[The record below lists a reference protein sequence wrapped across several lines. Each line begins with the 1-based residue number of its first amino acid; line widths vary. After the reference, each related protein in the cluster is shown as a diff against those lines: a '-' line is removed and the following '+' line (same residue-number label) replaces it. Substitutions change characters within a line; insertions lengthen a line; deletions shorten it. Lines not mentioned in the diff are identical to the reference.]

1 MAESRAEASG
11 SFDVKSDQIEKMI
24 KFLQLHTDYKIL
36 SGEEFE
42 KLRRP
47 TPVSHS
53 TPKPETDKIKRE
65 GMAPPRPPP
74 PTPLS
79 ESRYNAEMAAKSK
92 VSFAGQS
99 ILGGTPTYSRPR
111 IPTFSGEE
119 KSEVS
124 FDVWRYE
131 VKCLLREANYPD
143 AVILEAVR
151 GSLKGRARGLLLS
164 LSFTASAKEIIGKLE
179 GVYGNVFSNEA
190 LLQKFYMECQQ
201 PGQSV
206 ADYGLKLESILQLAV
221 DKGQIAEASK
231 NEMLRSKLWSGLRDP
246 LLKNA
251 CRYKYD
257 TIKNFDV
264 LRKEIR
270 AIELEFA
277 NASHTNT
284 DKIQHQSVMA
294 DSDSRKLDELMKSL
308 ESLHKRMSGYEQN
321 IGRASGSKTDKTS
334 DGFPPPVP
342 KRYASSRGR
351 RPYRGVRGAGRGSG
365 FSGRGF
371 NNPNRGRFNSNRGN
385 GNHGKQTQEVAKNK
399 GEEPLNQ

>member
-1 MAESRAEASG
+1 M
-11 SFDVKSDQIEKMI
+11 
-24 KFLQLHTDYKIL
+24 
-36 SGEEFE
+36 
-42 KLRRP
+42 
-47 TPVSHS
+47 
-53 TPKPETDKIKRE
+53 
-65 GMAPPRPPP
+65 
-74 PTPLS
+74 
-79 ESRYNAEMAAKSK
+79 
-92 VSFAGQS
+92 
-99 ILGGTPTYSRPR
+99 
-111 IPTFSGEE
+111 
-119 KSEVS
+119 
-124 FDVWRYE
+124 
-131 VKCLLREANYPD
+131 
-143 AVILEAVR
+143 
-151 GSLKGRARGLLLS
+151 LK
-164 LSFTASAKEIIGKLE
+164 
-179 GVYGNVFSNEA
+179 
-190 LLQKFYMECQQ
+190 
-201 PGQSV
+201 
-206 ADYGLKLESILQLAV
+206 
-221 DKGQIAEASK
+221 
-231 NEMLRSKLWSGLRDP
+231 SKLWSGLRDP

-264 LRKEIR
+264 
-270 AIELEFA
+270 IELEFA

-351 RPYRGVRGAGRGSG
+351 RPYRGVSGAGRGSG